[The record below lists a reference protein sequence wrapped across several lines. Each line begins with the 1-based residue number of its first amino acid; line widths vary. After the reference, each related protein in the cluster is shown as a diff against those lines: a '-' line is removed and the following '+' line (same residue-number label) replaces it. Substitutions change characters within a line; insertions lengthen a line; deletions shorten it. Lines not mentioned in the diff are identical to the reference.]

1 MTHQLFEDVVGFVGR
16 CRSEVA
22 AIGEQVAM
30 EMGERFS
37 VQGKNPIFRR
47 LECKQYSI
55 CRTSLSYEV
64 TSRA

>member
-47 LECKQYSI
+47 RSASNILYAGQACPT
-55 CRTSLSYEV
+55 R
-64 TSRA
+64 